1 MNYMSEDNN
10 KNFHILMKVLDIN
23 IQMTENIAEM
33 IKIVDGVKQR
43 TDEIKK
49 DVAVIRYIWVP
60 IIISLLSIAG
70 NIVALL
76 IK

>member
-1 MNYMSEDNN
+1 MNYMGEDNN